1 MVSFCGLGDATI
13 LPVPLSASMPCKKDD
28 TKPMHLDLSFW
39 WNSKIIQNSHSY
51 RFRLGE
57 LQNPGAFLW
66 SKWIK
71 FEKKS
76 VCPSALVM
84 AHVDSIWCVDLT
96 VPSLLRPGAATRI
109 FGPRFLQH
117 LYLHII
123 SSPAR
128 CGSPLLD
135 DFCLSLKSV
144 PTKFENIKLFHILTL
159 QHASRSTFALGNPKV
174 GIIASIPVWLFQVQ
188 VLLII
193 VYLLPKSLGCH
204 RLRRSL
210 KRQMHPSLHTLR
222 DRAFT
227 GLSQKQESVHYSI
240 WTFYLFI

>member
-39 WNSKIIQNSHSY
+39 WNSKIIQNS
-51 RFRLGE
+51 
-57 LQNPGAFLW
+57 P
-66 SKWIK
+66 
-71 FEKKS
+71 
-76 VCPSALVM
+76 
-84 AHVDSIWCVDLT
+84 HVDSIWCVDLT

-109 FGPRFLQH
+109 FGPRFLQY

-135 DFCLSLKSV
+135 DFCLSLTSV

-159 QHASRSTFALGNPKV
+159 QHAPRPTFALGNPKV
-174 GIIASIPVWLFQVQ
+174 GIIASILVLFQVQ

-193 VYLLPKSLGCH
+193 VYLLPKSLGYPRMH
-204 RLRRSL
+204 RLPRSL
-210 KRQMHPSLHTLR
+210 KRQMHPSLQTLR

-227 GLSQKQESVHYSI
+227 GLSQKQESVHYGI
-240 WTFYLFI
+240 WTFYLFIYKL